1 MEVSGRAWKF
11 GDNIDTDL
19 IIPGQYLTVQDP
31 KELGKHCME
40 GADRDFAA
48 RVKPG
53 DVVVAGYNFG
63 CGSSRE
69 HAPLALKSCGVGAV
83 VAASFARIFFRNAIN
98 IGLLVLECEGVYNK
112 ANPQD
117 EILIQPELGI
127 IKNLTTGEEFRAA
140 PYPPLVAGI
149 VQAGG
154 LVPYVQMRLQGRE
167 RQKGAAP
174 DSRMVVPESR

>member
-1 MEVSGRAWKF
+1 MEVRGRAWKF

-40 GADRDFAA
+40 GADRDFASK
-48 RVKPG
+48 VKSG
-53 DVVVAGYNFG
+53 DILVAGQNFG

-83 VAASFARIFFRNAIN
+83 IASSFARIFFRNAVN
-98 IGLLVLECEGVYNK
+98 IGLLVLESEEAYRK
-112 ANPQD
+112 TKPQD
-117 EILIQPELGI
+117 ELLIQPELGV
-127 IKNLTTGEEFRAA
+127 IKNLTTGEEFKAA

-149 VQAGG
+149 IQAGG
-154 LVPYVQMRLQGRE
+154 LVPYVRMRLQSSE
-167 RQKGAAP
+167 K
-174 DSRMVVPESR
+174 

>member
-31 KELGKHCME
+31 QELGKHCME
-40 GADRDFAA
+40 GADRDFASK
-48 RVKPG
+48 VKPG
-53 DVVVAGYNFG
+53 DVVVAGHNFG

-83 VAASFARIFFRNAIN
+83 IAASFARIFFRNAIN
-98 IGLLVLECEGVYNK
+98 IGLLVLECEEAYRRTSPG
-112 ANPQD
+112 D
-117 EILIQPELGI
+117 EISIQPELGV
-127 IKNLTTGEEFRAA
+127 IKNLTTGEEFKAA

-154 LVPYVQMRLQGRE
+154 LIPYVRMRLQGKDRE
-167 RQKGAAP
+167 KGGA
-174 DSRMVVPESR
+174 

>member
-1 MEVSGRAWKF
+1 MEVSGRVWKF

-19 IIPGQYLTVQDP
+19 IIPGQYLNVQDP
-31 KELGKHCME
+31 EELAKHCME
-40 GADRDFAA
+40 GADRDFAC

-53 DVVVAGYNFG
+53 DIVVAGHNCG

-83 VAASFARIFFRNAIN
+83 IAASFARIFFRNAIN
-98 IGLLVLECEGVYNK
+98 IGLLVLECEEVYRK
-112 ANPQD
+112 TNPQD
-117 EILIQPELGI
+117 ELLIQPEFGI
-127 IKNLTTGEEFRAA
+127 IKNLTTGDEFKAA

-154 LVPYVQMRLQGRE
+154 LVQYVRMKLQGQE
-167 RQKGAAP
+167 R
-174 DSRMVVPESR
+174 